1 MPIERR
7 YHSLSWAGLQ
17 FAKFRT
23 LQKVAIL
30 TVNLVLQFIKYL
42 QIRIRRNPPPGV
54 AFQTVHL
61 HLLIDF
67 WLVEVDVAGCIDGF
81 SKVFGGLAREQNA
94 LAFFG
99 KFIVGLD

>member
-1 MPIERR
+1 MRR
-7 YHSLSWAGLQ
+7 SKPYAAVKKISKQA
-17 FAKFRT
+17 
-23 LQKVAIL
+23 KVA
-30 TVNLVLQFIKYL
+30 VLATNFVFQFVEYL

-67 WLVEVDVAGCIDGF
+67 WLVEVDVAGGINGF